1 MDRSRKNL
9 VQNVRVM
16 LIGML
21 RLEKE
26 DLYIIVTIVVMS
38 FWEMGQ
44 IKMSDNTKLLEEIKG
59 LLEGICQEVT
69 GIYEVLRE
77 ILEELEKK

>member
-38 FWEMGQ
+38 FWEMG
-44 IKMSDNTKLLEEIKG
+44 
-59 LLEGICQEVT
+59 
-69 GIYEVLRE
+69 
-77 ILEELEKK
+77 